1 MATKEKETP
10 TGGSERES
18 EREREGGRGRARE
31 WEIESGTTMHTHAR
45 LRLLYSTTAPLL
57 PVLDHCSSASR
68 PPLLCLPLARQ
79 VLRMLVLARSSVPP
93 PPPPPPRLFPANA
106 LAGPATEVSLSLGP
120 STSAPCPPPAGVGE
134 ASFRFAALCQRAP
147 ASFCKV
153 DIPPKH
159 QTGPPPET
167 LAETKTGIFF
177 LLENLR
183 WLQLQVGP

>member
-1 MATKEKETP
+1 MKQRDKDTESERARERERDRERQSETEREREIEIEREESRERE
-10 TGGSERES
+10 SERES

-120 STSAPCPPPAGVGE
+120 STSAPCPPPGRCGRGVF
-134 ASFRFAALCQRAP
+134 SVCRAMSACP
-147 ASFCKV
+147 GLV
-153 DIPPKH
+153 
-159 QTGPPPET
+159 
-167 LAETKTGIFF
+167 
-177 LLENLR
+177 
-183 WLQLQVGP
+183 LQG